1 MQRTKK
7 LNLPEHPAYTEIARE
22 AAAVWNKC
30 LDLMNLYQY
39 QRGYPHAHRDF
50 YFGKDCH
57 TWMNTRLKGKHPL
70 HSQSVQY
77 VSYRYFAAWRSYSTH
92 KRNGNTDA
100 RPPRKRRKHFTNSW
114 LKSAIRFE
122 QNLLGNYLFLSMGKG
137 RRALDIKLPPAFDM
151 TDVEQVVLVELVY
164 HNNRHVLH
172 IVYRDDAEPPDA
184 TGDEVLGIDLGEIHP
199 MVTHDGKETLIFNG
213 RYIRSLYRLRNK
225 VLAQFQKLLANRK
238 KFSRRYRRLVQRKW
252 KYLHR
257 LDRQIMDAF
266 HKHTSKLRDV
276 CVRRGIGTVVIG
288 DLKGIRKRMDYGRR
302 ANQKLHQWAFGKLAS
317 MITYKCEAVG
327 IKVVSCDEAYTSQTC
342 PACGERRKPTNRN
355 YRCKACGFTY
365 HRDGV
370 GAINIRKKYLGH
382 LTVPVAAAMIPPRGF
397 RLETR
402 GCPLASRQS
411 RMSPTRSKRIPSL

>member
-1 MQRTKK
+1 MQRTKI
-7 LNLPEHPAYTEIARE
+7 LNLPEKPAYPRIRKA
-22 AAAVWNKC
+22 AAAVWNEI
-30 LDLMNLYQY
+30 LDLIPVYQY
-39 QRGYPHAHRDF
+39 QHGFPHHF
-50 YFGKDCH
+50 HFGKDCEG
-57 TWMNTRLKGKHPL
+57 WMDKRIRKTHPL
-70 HSQSVQY
+70 HSQTVQT
-77 VSYRYFAAWRSYSTH
+77 VRRRYFQALRSYHTH
-92 KRNGNTDA
+92 RRNGNTKA
-100 RPPRKRRKHFTNSW
+100 MPPQNTREHFTPAW

-122 QNLLGNYLFLSMGKG
+122 LNLLGKYLFLAMGKG
-137 RRALDIKLPPAFDM
+137 RSALQIKLPDTFDM
-151 TDVEQVVLVELVY
+151 SDVEQVVVVELVY
-164 HNNRHVLH
+164 IHGRYALH
-172 IVYRDDAEPPDA
+172 MVYRDDAEPPDA

-225 VLAQFQKLLANRK
+225 ALAHFQKLIANCE
-238 KFSRRYRRLVQRKW
+238 KFSTGYRRLVQRKW

-276 CVRRGIGTVVIG
+276 CIRRGIGTVVIG
-288 DLKGIRKRMDYGRR
+288 DLKGIRRRMKYGRR

-317 MITYKCEAVG
+317 VISYKCEAVG

-370 GAINIRKKYLGH
+370 GAINIRKKYLGQ

-402 GCPLASRQS
+402 GCPLAQRKSG
-411 RMSPTRSKRIPSL
+411 MSPMRSKRIPSL

>member
-7 LNLPEHPAYTEIARE
+7 LNLKPKPIYREIAQT
-22 AAAVWNKC
+22 AATVWNRC
-30 LDLMNLYQY
+30 LNLMDIYQF

-50 YFGKDCH
+50 YFDKECH
-57 TWMNTRLKGKHPL
+57 TWMNTRLKGKFPL

-77 VSYRYFAAWRSYSTH
+77 VSYRYFAAWRSYRTH
-92 KRNGNTDA
+92 KQHGNLDA
-100 RPPRKRRKHFTNSW
+100 RPPRKTRKHFTNSW

-122 QNLLGNYLFLSMGKG
+122 DNLLGKYLFLSMGKG
-137 RRALDIKLPPAFDM
+137 RKALDIKLPKTFDM
-151 TDVEQVVLVELVY
+151 SDVEQVVLVELCY
-164 HNNRHVLH
+164 ENGQHRLH
-172 IVYRDDAEPPDA
+172 IVYKDG
-184 TGDEVLGIDLGEIHP
+184 GDTDTEAPGEGVLGVDLGEIHP

-225 VLAQFQKLLANRK
+225 VLAQFQALITRCTRFTK
-238 KFSRRYRRLVQRKW
+238 RYRRLVQRKW
-252 KYLHR
+252 KFLHR

-266 HKHTSKLRDV
+266 HKLTSKLRDV

-288 DLKGIRKRMDYGRR
+288 DLKGIRQRMDYGAK

-317 MITYKCEAVG
+317 MITYKCESVG
-327 IKVVSCDEAYTSQTC
+327 VKVVNCDEAYTSQTC

-355 YRCKACGFTY
+355 YRCKDCGFTY

-370 GAINIRKKYLGH
+370 GAINIRRKYLGQ
-382 LTVPVAAAMIPPRGF
+382 LTVPVAAAMVPPRGI

-402 GCPLASRQS
+402 LPRAKRGNVPSRD
-411 RMSPTRSKRIPSL
+411 KRIPSL